1 MRAIPAILA
10 ALAATALA
18 GAPSPPGQPK
28 TGPGGADY
36 RHAKVVKHVFG
47 QGVGQ
52 VWVFEPDEPRPETA
66 PVVVFNHGWM
76 ALVPQVY
83 RAWIDHLVRRGNI
96 VVYPRYQDGPLTMP
110 WTFLRS
116 AVGAVKH
123 ALAQIEG
130 EGHVRPDRER
140 FAIVGHSAGGALS
153 ADMAAVAAK
162 EGLPKPRAVMVVQP
176 GRGMR
181 GRRSRFFP
189 AADLSKVPADTL
201 VLVVVGEDDRVVGD
215 GEGKAIFA
223 AIAHIPAENRDFVV
237 VRTDRHGAPPLV
249 ADHLSP
255 CCPAGGRGRRQVI
268 DAIDFYAYWR
278 LLDALTTAAFHGRN
292 RDVALGNTAEQRS
305 MGTWSDGTPVKEL
318 VVTDEP

>member
-1 MRAIPAILA
+1 MRAISIILA

-18 GAPSPPGQPK
+18 GAPSPPEQPK

-36 RHAKVVKHVFG
+36 RHAKVAKHVFG

-76 ALVPQVY
+76 ALLPQVY
-83 RAWIDHLVRRGNI
+83 RGWIDHLVRRGNI
-96 VVYPRYQDGPLTMP
+96 VIYPRYQDGPLTMP
-110 WTFLRS
+110 WTFLRN

-153 ADMAAVAAK
+153 ADMAAVA
-162 EGLPKPRAVMVVQP
+162 
-176 GRGMR
+176 
-181 GRRSRFFP
+181 
-189 AADLSKVPADTL
+189 
-201 VLVVVGEDDRVVGD
+201 
-215 GEGKAIFA
+215 
-223 AIAHIPAENRDFVV
+223 
-237 VRTDRHGAPPLV
+237 
-249 ADHLSP
+249 
-255 CCPAGGRGRRQVI
+255 
-268 DAIDFYAYWR
+268 
-278 LLDALTTAAFHGRN
+278 
-292 RDVALGNTAEQRS
+292 LGNTAEQRS
-305 MGTWSDGTPVKEL
+305 MGTWSDGTAVREL